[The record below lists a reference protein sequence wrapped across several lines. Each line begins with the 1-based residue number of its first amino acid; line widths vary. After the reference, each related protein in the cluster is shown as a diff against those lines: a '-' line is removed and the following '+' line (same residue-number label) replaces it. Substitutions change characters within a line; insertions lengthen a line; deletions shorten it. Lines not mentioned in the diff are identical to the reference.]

1 MPVGGLLW
9 VRVALLVVLVAGFTR
24 AALAALARF
33 EGADVLG
40 NLPAIFGL
48 GLVDDARVAAFAA
61 VPFVLGAWL
70 MPVRFLQKRW
80 VAALRTCAV
89 FLLAFGLLFAAVS
102 EWVFWTEF
110 STRFNFIAVDYLIY
124 TQEVLA
130 NIVQSYPVWPLVTL
144 IAVLAGAL
152 SWLVLCWR
160 RPGNLIA
167 ASLPRRSL
175 LVLLALPPALALP
188 SSTAPGTDPRV
199 EELSRNGL
207 VSLVRA
213 AWRNE
218 LDYHRF
224 YATLPR
230 QQANRILTG
239 LEVHRVPLGDAIGPG
254 AMMDAPGD
262 APPFRRAPRH
272 VVMITVESLS
282 ADYMAAFGNRDGLTP
297 NLDRL
302 AGEGVLF
309 TRLMATGTRTVRG
322 LEAVSLGTPPV
333 PGQAIVRRPGNEH
346 LATIGEIVER
356 QGVQPMFLYGGN
368 GFFDNMDAYFGGND
382 YRIVD
387 RKNIP
392 DSRVSFENAW
402 GVADEVLYTQSL
414 EEMDRATASGKRVF
428 AHIMTTSNHRPY
440 TYPDGRIDITSPGG
454 RQGALKYTDWAIGDF
469 INRAKAKPWFRDTL
483 FVILADHCASAAGKT
498 RLPVDRYHIPMI
510 FYAPDML
517 KPGRHEALMSQIDV
531 PPTLL
536 EVMGLGGDA
545 HFFGRSIYE
554 DSGPAERAFISNYQ
568 ELGYL
573 RDGILTVLRPKR
585 VIEAYRIDPDTW
597 GATPVE
603 VVPHLRD
610 EAIAYYQTA
619 ADAFSEGQLGMV
631 ARGYAGATR

>member
-1 MPVGGLLW
+1 MTSARRPLW
-9 VRVALLVVLVAGFTR
+9 PRVALLVL
-24 AALAALARF
+24 ALALLTRLSLA
-33 EGADVLG
+33 VLASAAG
-40 NLPAIFGL
+40 VRIELAWPAVFGL
-48 GLVDDARVAAFAA
+48 GLLEDLRLVAVLCLPFVLAAWLVPARFADRAWFRWLRVAAVFILTFA
-61 VPFVLGAWL
+61 
-70 MPVRFLQKRW
+70 
-80 VAALRTCAV
+80 
-89 FLLAFGLLFAAVS
+89 LLFGAVA

-110 STRFNFIAVDYLIY
+110 STRFNFIAIDYLLY
-124 TQEVLA
+124 THEVVA
-130 NIVQSYPVWPLVTL
+130 NIFQSYPVWL
-144 IAVLAGAL
+144 ILAAL
-152 SWLVLCWR
+152 GLAAASLCWLVLRWR
-160 RPGNLIA
+160 GNAPMLH
-167 ASLPRRSL
+167 SPRAGL
-175 LVLLALPPALALP
+175 LMLLALPPAVFLP
-188 SSTAPGTDPRV
+188 SQTASGVDPRI
-199 EELSRNGL
+199 EELSRNGM

-230 QQANRILTG
+230 HEANHILTT
-239 LEVHRVPLGDAIGPG
+239 LEVDRVPLGDAIGPG
-254 AMMDAPGD
+254 SMMDPPGD
-262 APPFRRAPRH
+262 TPPFRRVPRH

-440 TYPDGRIDITSPGG
+440 TYPDGRIDIASPGG
-454 RQGALKYTDWAIGDF
+454 RQGAVKYTDWAIGDF
-469 INRAKAKPWFRDTL
+469 IERARAKPWFRDTL

-603 VVPHLRD
+603 VVPRLRD

-631 ARGYAGATR
+631 ARGYSGAAR